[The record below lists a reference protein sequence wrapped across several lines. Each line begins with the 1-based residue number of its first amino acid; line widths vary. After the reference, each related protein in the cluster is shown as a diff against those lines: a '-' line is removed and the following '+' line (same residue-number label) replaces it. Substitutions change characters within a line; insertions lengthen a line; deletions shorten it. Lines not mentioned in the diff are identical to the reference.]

1 MGWKAIRPGK
11 RGERGS
17 GVRWGLLA
25 VLVALLPVDPSAADP
40 PPTRRL
46 EEVEKALEHERDRA
60 RALEREASSID
71 AEMEELNGQLVATA
85 ALIQEQEEEIIHLE
99 GRLAAVAREEKDKT
113 GRIAQDRERF
123 AQVLSALARMAR
135 HPPEALVAQ
144 PLSPV
149 DTLRSALLLKA
160 AVPQIEMRA
169 KRLRAEVGE
178 LVAMRRDMEARQ
190 TELAALRGTLDGE
203 RKRLDSL
210 LASKNDLR
218 QRTSAAMERSLAK
231 AGELAGEVES
241 LRDLL
246 ARLERERLEREEMQR
261 KAREA
266 LRNRPPQPETAE
278 DDGEPA
284 ATPNVPRAALD
295 GRPIAKAKGS
305 LVFPVVGEVDG
316 LYGEHRTPGGTARR
330 GITVRTRYQAQ
341 VVAPFGGLVVFADQF
356 RGYGRLLI
364 IEHSGGYHTLLAG
377 LGRIDAGVGQSI
389 KAGEP
394 IGTMGRPEDGKP
406 TLYVELRRRGQ
417 PIDPL
422 PWLASRK
429 GKDSG

>member
-1 MGWKAIRPGK
+1 MTARCTPPRRGWGPIR
-11 RGERGS
+11 S
-17 GVRWGLLA
+17 GLLA
-25 VLVALLPVDPSAADP
+25 ALLLLAPTSPPAAEP
-40 PPTRRL
+40 PDRRL
-46 EEVEKALEHERDRA
+46 EETEKALERERDRA
-60 RALEREASSID
+60 RALERETSSID

-85 ALIQEQEEEIIHLE
+85 ALVQEQEEEIIHLE
-99 GRLAAVAREEKDKT
+99 DRLAAVGRDEKEKAR
-113 GRIAQDRERF
+113 RIEQDRERF

-149 DTLRSALLLKA
+149 DTVRSALLLKA
-160 AVPQIEMRA
+160 AVPRIEMRA
-169 KRLRAEVGE
+169 KRLRAEVDE
-178 LVAMRRDMEARQ
+178 LAALRRDMEARQ
-190 TELAALRGTLDGE
+190 TELGALRQSLDGE

-210 LASKNDLR
+210 LASKQDLR

-231 AGELAGEVES
+231 AGELAGEVEN

-246 ARLERERLEREEMQR
+246 ARLERERLEREEMRR

-266 LRNRPPQPETAE
+266 LRNRPPQPESGE
-278 DDGEPA
+278 DEGEPPA
-284 ATPNVPRAALD
+284 SPDIPRAALD
-295 GRPIAKAKGS
+295 GRTIAKAKGS
-305 LVFPVVGEVDG
+305 LVFPVVGDVDG
-316 LYGEHRTPGGTARR
+316 LYGEHRAPGGSARR
-330 GITVRTRYQAQ
+330 GITIRTRHRAQ

-364 IEHSGGYHTLLAG
+364 IEHSGGYHSLLAG

-394 IGTMGRPEDGKP
+394 VGTMGGPEEGKP